1 MAPLVHGVSAY
12 DKDTNHAL
20 KIFDSLRFDPINDK
34 QCFIFTMEIKSLYTV
49 IQNDC
54 GLKALAHFLDKR
66 PVIQS
71 ATSTLIRLAELVL
84 TLKISF
90 NGAFYRQVA
99 GVAMGSKTGPNYAC
113 LFVSYMEEAILWS
126 SGLMVF
132 VSYSTIAQKIRCR
145 RCKGRML

>member
-1 MAPLVHGVSAY
+1 MVLVRTSKTQIMHFRFLIRFVSTLLT
-12 DKDTNHAL
+12 TNNVSFL
-20 KIFDSLRFDPINDK
+20 LWKLSR
-34 QCFIFTMEIKSLYTV
+34 YTV

-66 PVIQS
+66 PVIQP

-99 GVAMGSKTGPNYAC
+99 GVAMGSKMGPNYAC
-113 LFVSYMEEAILWS
+113 LFVSYMEEAILS
-126 SGLMVF
+126 QFTGLIPQLQKGTL
-132 VSYSTIAQKIRCR
+132 ST
-145 RCKGRML
+145 L